1 MRRLDELTRE
11 TVRNMTV
18 LVLLDLRAA
27 YLANG
32 ASPLKHWDQM
42 LDRIR
47 AAARTSSTVAEWH
60 TAVSRALQ
68 LGSPSNAASSTL
80 AELVSTVG
88 AASGDFLDV
97 IEREHGY
104 LFAKARLEAER
115 RREARTDT
123 ITMEGES

>member
-27 YLANG
+27 YLAAG
-32 ASPLKHWDQM
+32 ASPLRHWDQL
-42 LDRIR
+42 LDRMR

-60 TAVSRALQ
+60 TSVIRSLQ
-68 LGSPSNAASSTL
+68 LGSPSSAASSTL
-80 AELVSTVG
+80 AELVETVG
-88 AASGDFLDV
+88 AASGDFLDL

-104 LFAKARLEAER
+104 LFARARLEAER
-115 RREARTDT
+115 RRDVKKDT
-123 ITMEGES
+123 ITMQEES